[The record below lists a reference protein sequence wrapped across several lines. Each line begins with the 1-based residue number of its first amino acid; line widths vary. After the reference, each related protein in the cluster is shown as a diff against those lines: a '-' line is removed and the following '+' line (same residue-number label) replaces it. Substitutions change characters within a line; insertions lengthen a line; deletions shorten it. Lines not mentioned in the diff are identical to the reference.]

1 MTIRPADA
9 WRKAVNCIWLAETA
23 ADEIGP
29 NTLKII
35 RDAWIAIAND
45 GEVVGIA
52 DPEAVLLI
60 LDRSMAEACP
70 SNPLKPSA
78 WPEG

>member
-1 MTIRPADA
+1 
-9 WRKAVNCIWLAETA
+9 VNCTWLAERA
-23 ADEIGP
+23 ADEIGR

-45 GEVVGIA
+45 GEVVGMA

-60 LDRSMAEACP
+60 LDQSKTEKAIP
-70 SNPLKPSA
+70 SDPRKL
-78 WPEG
+78 